1 MLSPRP
7 LPPILTET
15 ARIAHAAF
23 PKGHPSL
30 AAADVLGEGFTDAN
44 FAALFPRRGQPALA
58 PWRLALATVLQFAE
72 GLSDRQAADAVRARL
87 DWKYVLRLD
96 LDDADFDASV
106 LCAFRGRLAAGEAE
120 WLLFEAVLVWART
133 RQLLKARGRQRTDST
148 HVLAAVRARNRLEV
162 VGETLR
168 HALDALAVAVPA
180 WLRARCR
187 PDWGDR
193 YGRRLEGAELPKG
206 QAAREAFALQI
217 GGDGH
222 ALLAAIRLPDAPA
235 WLREVPAVETLR
247 RVWVQ
252 QFRLDEE
259 PVRWRATDDIPPA
272 AVFIGSPYDE
282 DAHYAR
288 KGTTSWVGY
297 TIHVTEACDDD
308 LPRLVTHVETTTA
321 PVVDAAALPPI
332 HAALHGR
339 ELLPAVQL
347 VDSGYLDAPQI
358 VAARED
364 DAVALRGPAR
374 PDYQWQARA
383 QNGFAL
389 DDFQLDWEREQ
400 ATCPV
405 GRTSISWRQRPDP
418 DGRPLIWITFSSKD
432 CGPCS
437 SRPVCCRATGRS
449 PRRTLCMRP
458 RTQFEAL
465 RSARQR
471 ESTATLGETYALRAG
486 IEGPLARGIRR
497 CRLRRTRYRGQPKV
511 QLGHILAATGRNFL
525 RLGEWS
531 LGLSRA
537 KPPRSPFVRLFAE
550 PSAACKPSML
560 P

>member
-1 MLSPRP
+1 MLRSKP
-7 LPPILTET
+7 LPPVPAET

-23 PKGHPSL
+23 PKGHPYL
-30 AAADVLGEGFTDAN
+30 AAADALGEVFTDAT

-96 LDDADFDASV
+96 LDDAGFDASV
-106 LCAFRGRLAAGEAE
+106 LCEFRGRLAGGEAE
-120 WLLFEAVLVWART
+120 WLLFEAVLAWART
-133 RQLLKARGRQRTDST
+133 RQLLKARGRQRTDAT
-148 HVLAAVRARNRLEV
+148 HVLAAVRALNRLEV

-168 HALDALAVAVPA
+168 HALDSLAVAAPD
-180 WLRARCR
+180 WLRPRCR
-187 PDWGDR
+187 PAWQER
-193 YGRRLEGAELPKG
+193 YARHLEDADLPRG
-206 QAAREAFALQI
+206 QAAREAFAVLV

-222 ALLAAIRLPDAPA
+222 ALLAAIWLPDAPA

-252 QFRLDEE
+252 QFRLDEGT
-259 PVRWRATDDIPPA
+259 VRWRAADDIPPA

-288 KGTTSWVGY
+288 KGTTAWVGY
-297 TIHVTEACDDD
+297 KIHVTEACDDD
-308 LPRLVTHVETTTA
+308 MPRLVTHVETTTA

-332 HAALHGR
+332 HAALRGR

-364 DAVALRGPAR
+364 YAIALRGPAR

-389 DDFQLDWEREQ
+389 DDFQLDWGREQ
-400 ATCPV
+400 ATCPA

-418 DGRPLIWITFSSKD
+418 AGRPLIWVKFSSKD
-432 CGPCS
+432 CGPCP
-437 SRPVCCRATGRS
+437 SRPACCRATGRS

-458 RTQFEAL
+458 RAQFEAL
-465 RSARQR
+465 RAARQR

-486 IEGPLARGIRR
+486 IEGTLARGLRR

-511 QLGHILAATGRNFL
+511 HLGHILAATGLNFL
-525 RLGEWS
+525 RLGEWFGDS
-531 LGLSRA
+531 GYPKRR
-537 KPPRSPFVRLFAE
+537 RSPFARLLAE
-550 PSAACKPSML
+550 PIAA
-560 P
+560 